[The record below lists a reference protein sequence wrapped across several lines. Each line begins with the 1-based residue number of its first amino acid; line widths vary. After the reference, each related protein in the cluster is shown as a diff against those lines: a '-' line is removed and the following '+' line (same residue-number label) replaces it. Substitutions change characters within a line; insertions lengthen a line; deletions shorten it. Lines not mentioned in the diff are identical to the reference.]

1 MPPPVARSAHVSP
14 SEVPPDVIDP
24 PEAGTN
30 ATAGSE
36 AFPIGNHYDKEA
48 ATNPVERRLVAGFT
62 AALEDLLPGAAH
74 DVLEVGCGEGHQL
87 QKVLKTVG
95 ADRVVGLDLV
105 DVELEGSWAGLDG
118 VQLLWGSAYDLPFP
132 SDSFDLVL
140 ALEMLEHVD
149 EPDTVLAEIARVAT
163 GPVIISVPWE
173 PVWRAGNLA
182 RGRYVRELG
191 NTPGHI
197 QHYSRRAIKARI
209 ERHLDVVAVRRPFPW
224 TFVLAHAR

>member
-1 MPPPVARSAHVSP
+1 MT
-14 SEVPPDVIDP
+14 P
-24 PEAGTN
+24 PEASEDVTD
-30 ATAGSE
+30 TARAAAGAPVGGD

-48 ATNPVERRLVAGFT
+48 ATNPIERRLVAGFT
-62 AALEDLLPGAAH
+62 SALEDLLPDSAG

-87 QKVLKTVG
+87 QKVLKAVG

-118 VQLLWGSAYDLPFP
+118 VQLLWGSAYQLPFP
-132 SDSFDLVL
+132 TDSFDLVL

-182 RGRYVRELG
+182 RGRYLKDLG

-197 QHYSRRAIKARI
+197 QHYSRRAIQQRI
-209 ERHLDVVAVRRPFPW
+209 ERHLDVVAIRRPFPW
-224 TFVLAHAR
+224 TFVLAQAR

>member
-1 MPPPVARSAHVSP
+1 MGSSCGPTSRRPERSLSSPCSPPRPCRGSARARPGRIGAGVGAMPPPAARSAHVSP
-14 SEVPPDVIDP
+14 SDVPADVVEP
-24 PEAGTN
+24 PEASTS
-30 ATAGSE
+30 ASAGSE

-62 AALEDLLPGAAH
+62 AALEDLLPGTAQ

-149 EPDTVLAEIARVAT
+149 EPDTVLAE
-163 GPVIISVPWE
+163 
-173 PVWRAGNLA
+173 
-182 RGRYVRELG
+182 
-191 NTPGHI
+191 
-197 QHYSRRAIKARI
+197 
-209 ERHLDVVAVRRPFPW
+209 
-224 TFVLAHAR
+224 

>member
-1 MPPPVARSAHVSP
+1 MSP
-14 SEVPPDVIDP
+14 SEAPRDVAAP
-24 PEAGTN
+24 
-30 ATAGSE
+30 ATASRSAGGD
-36 AFPIGNHYDKEA
+36 AFPIGNHFDKEA
-48 ATNPVERRLVAGFT
+48 ATNPIERRLVAGFT
-62 AALEDLLPGAAH
+62 AALEDLLPDVAA

-87 QKVLKTVG
+87 QKVLKSVG
-95 ADRVVGLDLV
+95 AERVVGLDLV
-105 DVELEGSWAGLDG
+105 DVELEGSWAGLED
-118 VQLLWGSAYDLPFP
+118 VQLLWGSAYQLPFP
-132 SDSFDLVL
+132 SRSFDLVL

-173 PVWRAGNLA
+173 PVWRVGNLA
-182 RGRYVRELG
+182 RGRYVKDLG

-209 ERHLDVVAVRRPFPW
+209 ERHLDVLAVRRPFPW

>member
-1 MPPPVARSAHVSP
+1 MIDAVAPASSGG
-14 SEVPPDVIDP
+14 D
-24 PEAGTN
+24 
-30 ATAGSE
+30 

-48 ATNPVERRLVAGFT
+48 TTNPIERRLVAGFT
-62 AALEDLLPGAAH
+62 SALEDLLPTTAH
-74 DVLEVGCGEGHQL
+74 SVLEVGCGEGHQL
-87 QKVLKTVG
+87 QKVLKAVG

-105 DVELEGSWAGLDG
+105 DVELEGSWAGLEG
-118 VQLLWGSAYDLPFP
+118 VDLLWGSAYSLPFP
-132 SDSFDLVL
+132 EDSFDLVL

-182 RGRYVRELG
+182 RGRYVKDLG

-197 QHYSRRAIKARI
+197 QHYTRRGIQKRI
-209 ERHLDVVAVRRPFPW
+209 ERHLDVLDVRRPFPW